1 MRSGMWRTHAGAG
14 ARRASGYAPRERVSR
29 RPPAYPALDLYFFM
43 RVAQHV
49 KSLPS
54 VSYWVGAVTMLMGAT
69 AWGLVLVMLVS

>member
-1 MRSGMWRTHAGAG
+1 
-14 ARRASGYAPRERVSR
+14 
-29 RPPAYPALDLYFFM
+29 M